1 MTHAARNP
9 LENVTTLLS
18 LIAILVMGGMLA
30 TLARDLG
37 PVTQASR
44 AAAPL
49 PTLPD
54 DANAIHE
61 VQIRFDQGVAL
72 LHAKRYEYAATAF
85 QRVIEL
91 APRLPEAHVNLG
103 FALMGVQ
110 QYEDAGN
117 EFNVATQLRPE
128 QANAYW
134 GMALA
139 LEGLKDYEG
148 ALGAMRAYIHLST
161 TPDDPYVPKA
171 RAALWEWEQQLG
183 RIKSPSPDQLPQPQP
198 PVPRSKS
205 KSVGAASHPKK

>member
-1 MTHAARNP
+1 MTHAVRNP

-18 LIAILVMGGMLA
+18 LLAVVVMGSMFI
-30 TLARDLG
+30 TLGRDLG
-37 PVTQASR
+37 PVKQTSR
-44 AAAPL
+44 AAAPV
-49 PTLPD
+49 PVLPD
-54 DANAIHE
+54 DANVIHE

-91 APRLPEAHVNLG
+91 APRMPEAHVNLG
-103 FALMGVQ
+103 FAMLGVQ

-117 EFNVATQLRPE
+117 EFNLATQLRPE

-134 GMALA
+134 GLALA
-139 LEGLKDYEG
+139 MEGMKDYEG

-171 RAALWEWEQQLG
+171 RAALWEWEEQLG
-183 RIKSPSPDQLPQPQP
+183 RIKGPKPEQLLQPQP
-198 PVPRSKS
+198 PAAESK
-205 KSVGAASHPKK
+205 AAGTTRPANK

>member
-1 MTHAARNP
+1 MTHAPRST
-9 LENVTTLLS
+9 LENLIALLS
-18 LIAILVMGGMLA
+18 IIAVVVMGGMLT

-44 AAAPL
+44 APAPV

-54 DANAIHE
+54 DPNAIHE
-61 VQIRFDQGVAL
+61 VQIRFDQGASL

-103 FALMGVQ
+103 FAFLGVQ

-117 EFNVATQLRPE
+117 EFNLATQLRPE

-134 GMALA
+134 GLALA
-139 LEGLKDYEG
+139 MEGMKDYEG
-148 ALGAMRAYIHLST
+148 ALGAMRAYIHLSG
-161 TPDDPYVPKA
+161 TPNDPYVPKA
-171 RAALWEWEQQLG
+171 RAALWEWEEQLG
-183 RIKSPSPDQLPQPQP
+183 RIKGPKPDQLLPPP
-198 PVPRSKS
+198 PVSKS
-205 KSVGAASHPKK
+205 TSPARTPKQ

>member
-1 MTHAARNP
+1 MTRAVRNP

-18 LIAILVMGGMLA
+18 LLAVVVMGSMFV

-37 PVTQASR
+37 PVKQALR
-44 AAAPL
+44 VAAPV
-49 PTLPD
+49 PVLPD
-54 DANAIHE
+54 DANALHE

-72 LHAKRYEYAATAF
+72 LHAKRFEYAATAF

-91 APRLPEAHVNLG
+91 APRMPEAHVNLG
-103 FALMGVQ
+103 FAMLGVQ

-117 EFNVATQLRPE
+117 EFNLATQLRPQ

-134 GMALA
+134 GLALA
-139 LEGLKDYEG
+139 MEGMKDYEG

-171 RAALWEWEQQLG
+171 RAALWEWEEQLG
-183 RIKSPSPDQLPQPQP
+183 RIKGPKPEQLLQPQP
-198 PVPRSKS
+198 PAAQSKAP
-205 KSVGAASHPKK
+205 GAARHANK

>member
-18 LIAILVMGGMLA
+18 LIAILVLGGMFI

-44 AAAPL
+44 AQAPV
-49 PTLPD
+49 PVLPD
-54 DANAIHE
+54 DPNATHE
-61 VQIRFDQGVAL
+61 VSIRFDQGVTL

-91 APRLPEAHVNLG
+91 APRMPEAHVNLG
-103 FALMGVQ
+103 FAFLGVQ

-117 EFNVATQLRPE
+117 EFNLATQLHPE

-134 GMALA
+134 GLALA
-139 LEGLKDYEG
+139 MEGLKDYEG
-148 ALGAMRAYIHLST
+148 ALGAMRAYIHLSRT
-161 TPDDPYVPKA
+161 SNDPYVPKA
-171 RAALWEWEQQLG
+171 RAALWEWEEQLG
-183 RIKSPSPDQLPQPQP
+183 RIKGSKPEQLMPQPSAQ
-198 PVPRSKS
+198 KS
-205 KSVGAASHPKK
+205 DAASAAKPPAN

>member
-1 MTHAARNP
+1 MTHAPRNQ

-18 LIAILVMGGMLA
+18 LIAVLVMGGMFI

-37 PVTQASR
+37 PVTQAAR
-44 AAAPL
+44 ATAPV
-49 PTLPD
+49 PVLPD

-103 FALMGVQ
+103 FAMLGVQ

-117 EFNVATQLRPE
+117 EFNLATQLHPE

-134 GMALA
+134 GLALA
-139 LEGLKDYEG
+139 MEGLKDYEG
-148 ALGAMRAYIHLST
+148 ALGAMRAYIHLSR
-161 TPDDPYVPKA
+161 TPNDPYVPKA
-171 RAALWEWEQQLG
+171 RAALWEWEEQLG
-183 RIKSPSPDQLPQPQP
+183 RIKSPNPDQLLQPQP
-198 PVPRSKS
+198 PAPKTKS
-205 KSVGAASHPKK
+205 AGAANPAKN

>member
-1 MTHAARNP
+1 MTHAARSS
-9 LENVTTLLS
+9 LENVMSVLS
-18 LIAILVMGGMLA
+18 IITVVVMGGMVV

-44 AAAPL
+44 AAVEA

-54 DANAIHE
+54 DPNAIHE
-61 VQIRFDQGVAL
+61 IQIRFDQGAAL

-103 FALMGVQ
+103 FAFLGLQ

-117 EFNVATQLRPE
+117 EFNLATHLRPE

-134 GMALA
+134 GLA
-139 LEGLKDYEG
+139 SAMEGLKDYEG

-161 TPDDPYVPKA
+161 TPNDPFVSKA
-171 RAALWEWEQQLG
+171 RSALWEWEEQLG
-183 RIKSPSPDQLPQPQP
+183 RIKVTDPDQPLPQPPTPQ
-198 PVPRSKS
+198 SE
-205 KSVGAASHPKK
+205 SVGAAPHPK